1 MRIASYM
8 EAMCDVLLV
17 ITTIQLSPETRS
29 RLAGLKESPRETYD
43 DVVNRLLA
51 LVPTGDD
58 EGRYSQAFRVGLLK
72 ARLDI
77 HGGRTID
84 HARLKRQLNL

>member
-1 MRIASYM
+1 M
-8 EAMCDVLLV
+8 

-29 RLAGLKESPRETYD
+29 RLADLKESPRETYD

-51 LVPTGDD
+51 LVPTGDE
-58 EGRYSQAFRVGLLK
+58 EGPYSQTFRVSLLK
-72 ARLDI
+72 ARLEI
-77 HGGRTID
+77 HQGRTID